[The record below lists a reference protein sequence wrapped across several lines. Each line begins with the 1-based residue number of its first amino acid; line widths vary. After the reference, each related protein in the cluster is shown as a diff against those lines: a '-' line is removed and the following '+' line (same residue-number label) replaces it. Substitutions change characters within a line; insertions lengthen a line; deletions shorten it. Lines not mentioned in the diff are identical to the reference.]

1 VDTRQNVH
9 PQAVYLQVPPELTDT
24 NQSINREVSGLY
36 AVIDTTIVSD
46 AQLLDRAAA
55 VLAGGAR
62 VLQYRDKGANKVRRH
77 QQALGLAKLCQASGA
92 IFIINDDYQL
102 ARLVAADGVHL
113 GEDDATLAVA
123 RQYLGDQALIG
134 VSCYN
139 RPELAVQAQH
149 QGADYIALGRCF
161 PSSTKPGGRYVTLAQ
176 IRQVRR
182 QIQLPIVAIGGIT
195 AANVQPVCAAGAD
208 AVAVIGALFAVT
220 DSEAA
225 ARGLCN
231 QLEIQG

>member
-1 VDTRQNVH
+1 MDTRKSAH
-9 PQAVYLQVPPELTDT
+9 PKAIHCQGPQQLTDK
-24 NQSINREVSGLY
+24 NQSINRPVYGLY
-36 AVIDTTIVSD
+36 AVIDTTIVS
-46 AQLLDRAAA
+46 AAELLDRAAA

-62 VLQYRDKGANKVRRH
+62 VLQYRDKGADDDRRH

-102 ARLVAADGVHL
+102 ARSVAADGVHL

-123 RQYLGDQALIG
+123 REYLGDQALIG

-139 RPELAVQAQH
+139 RPELAEQAQQ

-161 PSSTKPGGRYVTLAQ
+161 ASSTKPGDRYVALAQ

-182 QIQLPIVAIGGIT
+182 QIRLPIVAIGGIT
-195 AANVQPVCAAGAD
+195 VDNVRQVCSAGAD
-208 AVAVIGALFAVT
+208 AAAVIGALFAVA

-225 ARGLCN
+225 ARALCSQIN
-231 QLEIQG
+231 I